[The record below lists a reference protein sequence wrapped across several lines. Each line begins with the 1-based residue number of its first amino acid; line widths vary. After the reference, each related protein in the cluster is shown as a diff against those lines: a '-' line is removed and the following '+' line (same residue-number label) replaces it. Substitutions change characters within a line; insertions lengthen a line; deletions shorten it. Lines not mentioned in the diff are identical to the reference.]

1 MTNKKLFFFLLTSSL
16 TLSST
21 AQNWTWAETAGG
33 ILPDE
38 ANGCAIDQNGNM
50 YMTGFFFS
58 NSINFNSGNSMS
70 NSGIC
75 EGFVVKYNVSGSSA
89 WASRIK
95 GSGEDKA
102 TKCAVDNTGN
112 IIATG
117 YFNSPSLQFGGN
129 NAHSISNFDNSGN
142 TFDCFVVKYN
152 SSGTPQWFRAIGKA
166 DDDGGRS
173 VATDSSGNVYVTGW
187 FRAPSIVVGNVTL
200 YNKNS
205 SGGSS
210 DMFLIKYDPNG
221 NVLWAKSA
229 GSADDEKGNGCIVD
243 ATGNVVV
250 TGYFKGDSIDI
261 EGTKYP
267 NRGNKDGFVIK
278 YSTTGTLLAVKV
290 FGGSSSEEP
299 FACST
304 DGAGNIFV
312 AGSFASNS
320 VVFDADTIVNTGG
333 NSDIFLVK
341 LDTSLNTIWTKNTGS
356 NSADEARGCATD
368 KYGNTVITGVY
379 TGSSITFGNTVLN
392 NNGGEE
398 IFLVKYAPDGTLLW
412 AKKIGK
418 SKDDGAN
425 DCAINNNG
433 RIVIAGYYNSS
444 SLTLGSINLNNSY
457 VGVATSDVFIANTC
471 NTSKG
476 TDTRS
481 ACNSFTWIDGNTYT
495 SNNNTAVY
503 TLPSS
508 AGNGCDSIVTLNLTI
523 NTNATGTD
531 TRTAC
536 NAFTWI
542 DGNTYTASNNSA
554 LYTIPNGA
562 TNGCDSIVTLHLTI
576 NTTAY
581 GTDVRSACNSYTWID
596 GNTYTASNNTVTYTI
611 QSGSVFGCDSVVTLN
626 LTIDT
631 VDVSTTVTGFDVTAN
646 ASGATY
652 QWFDCNNNFAL
663 IQGETAQT
671 FSPVAT
677 GSYAVEVTR
686 NSCTDTSTCVQII
699 MTGVSPTEEIGTVFI
714 YPNPNSGKV
723 NFDFGELKNVT
734 VFVRNV
740 NGQLLYTIENIQSKI
755 CQVDIKEGSGVYFAE
770 VVSSKVFY
778 RYRMIVQ

>member
-1 MTNKKLFFFLLTSSL
+1 MTNQKILFFFLMFLFI
-16 TLSST
+16 LSAT

-58 NSINFNSGNSMS
+58 SSINFNSGNSMS

-75 EGFVVKYNVSGSSA
+75 DGFVVKYNSSGNSI

-102 TKCAVDNTGN
+102 TKCAVDNAGN
-112 IIATG
+112 VVTTG

-129 NAHSISNFDNSGN
+129 NAHSISNFDNSGSS
-142 TFDCFVVKYN
+142 FDCFVVKYN
-152 SSGTPQWFRAIGKA
+152 ASGTPQWFRAIGKA

-229 GSADDEKGNGCIVD
+229 GSGDDEKGNGCIVD
-243 ATGNVVV
+243 AMGNVIV

-267 NRGNKDGFVIK
+267 NRGSKDGFVIK
-278 YSTTGTLLAVKV
+278 YSPTGTLLATKI
-290 FGGSSSEEP
+290 FGGNGGEEP

-304 DGAGNIFV
+304 DGEGNIFV
-312 AGSFASNS
+312 AGSFASSS
-320 VVFDADTIVNTGG
+320 VVFDADTILNTGG
-333 NSDIFLVK
+333 GYDIFLVK
-341 LDTSLNTIWTKNTGS
+341 LDTLLNTVWTKCTGS
-356 NSADEARGCATD
+356 NSGDEARGCATD
-368 KYGNTVITGVY
+368 KYGHTVITGVY
-379 TGSSITFGNTVLN
+379 TGSSVVFGNTVLN

-398 IFLVKYAPDGTLLW
+398 IFLAKYAPNGTLLW

-418 SKDDGAN
+418 SKDDGSN

-444 SLTLGSINLNNSY
+444 SLTLGNITLNNSY

-503 TLPSS
+503 TIPGG
-508 AGNGCDSIVTLNLTI
+508 AGNGCDSMVTLNLTI
-523 NTNATGTD
+523 NTNVTGTD
-531 TRTAC
+531 IQTAC
-536 NAFTWI
+536 NSFIWI
-542 DGNTYTASNNSA
+542 DGNTYTENNSA
-554 LYTIPNGA
+554 AVYTIPNGA
-562 TNGCDSIVTLHLTI
+562 SNGCDSIVTLHLTI
-576 NTTAY
+576 DTTVY
-581 GTDVRSACNSYTWID
+581 GTDVHTACSSFTWID
-596 GNTYTASNNTVTYTI
+596 GNIYTASNNTATYVI
-611 QSGSVFGCDSVVTLN
+611 QGGASNGCDSVVTLH

-631 VDVSTTVTGFDVTAN
+631 VDTSITVSGFNITAN
-646 ASGATY
+646 ASGASY
-652 QWFDCNNNFAL
+652 QWLDCNNNFAL
-663 IQGETAQT
+663 MPGETAPT
-671 FSPVAT
+671 FFAVAT
-677 GSYAVEVTR
+677 GSYAVEVTQ
-686 NSCTDTSTCVQII
+686 NSCTDTSACVQII
-699 MTGVSPTEEIGTVFI
+699 VTGVSPTEESGTVFI
-714 YPNPNSGKV
+714 YPNPTSGKV

-740 NGQLLYTIENIQSKI
+740 NGQLLHAIENVQSKI
-755 CQVDIKEGSGVYFAE
+755 YQLELKEPSGIYFVE
-770 VVSSKVFY
+770 VVSSKEFY